1 MAENKKSTRLQI
13 PNPGHY
19 YSDLLNVD
27 ASLNNRSAPMQAQ
40 SLLCAK
46 LQEREKLIKERV
58 QYLADRDRRPFNEVW
73 EALRNGNYE
82 PSNGS
87 TFTED

>member
-1 MAENKKSTRLQI
+1 MADKRSSRLQI

-58 QYLADRDRRPFNEVW
+58 QYLADRDKKPFQEVW
-73 EALRNGNYE
+73 EALRRGEYDG
-82 PSNGS
+82 SNGS
-87 TFTED
+87 TFTDE

>member
-1 MAENKKSTRLQI
+1 MAENKRTSRLQI

-27 ASLNNRSAPMQAQ
+27 ASLNNRSAPVQAQ

-58 QYLADRDRRPFNEVW
+58 QYLADRDKRPFQEVW
-73 EALRNGNYE
+73 DSLRVGNYE
-82 PSNGS
+82 GSNGS
-87 TFTED
+87 MFTEE